1 MENPD
6 SEDQGGHTPPITA
19 EFIGNSLSQIMST
32 LKNLTGWKNQQTLQV
47 VYDYNFQKN
56 IAIILLFQ
64 WSFLKLFI

>member
-64 WSFLKLFI
+64 WLFLQLFI

>member
-6 SEDQGGHTPPITA
+6 SDDQGGHTLPITA

-56 IAIILLFQ
+56 IEIILLFQ